1 MEFRL
6 PYARRKPFVENRCYL
21 MYDDEFRFW
30 GLRSFDKP
38 FF

>member
-6 PYARRKPFVENRCYL
+6 SYTRRKPFVENRRCL
-21 MYDDEFRFW
+21 MYDDEFGFL
-30 GLRSFDKP
+30 GFRSNLD